1 MNASTPQVTL
11 PLEFSGKEYAGRKT
25 TPGDVG
31 DSLFHRLLRKANDG
45 DDDGSLGALAW
56 IPALLQDRVS
66 GSDDA
71 ASGKSG
77 NAGRGT
83 DITGLRLNKLMVPST
98 DVPTLSRVLER
109 LGFSS
114 REIDKLFLSLS
125 EKDGSIRLDRLLAK
139 LQGMMQAKGDA
150 TSSLQVNSS
159 DIPKVEEAL
168 FKMGL
173 NVTQVRDAA
182 AKALDSEGNL
192 DLGRLTSAL
201 SRWFSG
207 VDGETEKHL
216 AAVLRRNMNIEL
228 RPGSMEQ
235 LVKDA
240 GLEQALQRLKG
251 DSPDALREAMKREIT
266 LLLQQKGIP
275 AEDVKRFLET
285 LSIRR
290 TEEGRSDNRQAVIQ
304 GDSAV
309 GIAVRKDGTQWR
321 QGGWQERILD
331 ILNRED
337 LRAGRGNGLAPG
349 KEGPFAGLKP
359 TDGSEEAFLGRLV
372 SGKAGARG
380 GASSLPGSG
389 WDHRGAEALVRGT
402 ATDASKTVIRRE
414 SVQGRPVKESSGTRT
429 AFSVDFSG
437 SRVDRSAPA
446 GTASVRTS
454 TLAVSLPEPLPR
466 IVDRMIWMVQAGQ
479 QTSRIQI
486 SPPELGRLD
495 LEIVIKQG
503 HLQAHIHAEN
513 PAVKELIEANLQQLR
528 QQLNQMGFVVERF
541 EVAAGLD
548 ERRFAEQQTRTGG
561 RGSRG
566 RGRQTDPGGTVE
578 TGGVQAGGSAS
589 GIYRVD
595 VHV

>member
-31 DSLFHRLLRKANDG
+31 DSLFHRLLRQADEG

-56 IPALLQDRVS
+56 IPALVQDRAS
-66 GSDDA
+66 GSDDI

-83 DITGLRLNKLMVPST
+83 DITGLRLNRLMVPST

-114 REIDKLFLSLS
+114 REIDALFLSLS

-139 LQGMMQAKGDA
+139 LQGMMQAKSDGA
-150 TSSLQVNSS
+150 SSLQVNPS
-159 DIPKVEEAL
+159 DIPRVEEAL

-182 AKALDSEGNL
+182 AKAMDSEGNL

-207 VDGETEKHL
+207 VDGETENHL
-216 AAVLRRNMNIEL
+216 AAVLRRNMNIGL

-240 GLEQALQRLKG
+240 GLEQSLQRLKS
-251 DSPDALREAMKREIT
+251 DTPDAVREAMKREIT

-285 LSIRR
+285 LSVRR
-290 TEEGRSDNRQAVIQ
+290 TDGGRSHDRQAGVQ
-304 GDSAV
+304 GDSTV
-309 GIAVRKDGTQWR
+309 GIAVRKDETPLR

-337 LRAGRGNGLAPG
+337 FRAGRANDLGTG
-349 KEGPFAGLKP
+349 KEGPFAGLK
-359 TDGSEEAFLGRLV
+359 TADGSEEAFWGRLV
-372 SGKAGARG
+372 SGKAGVRG
-380 GASSLPGSG
+380 GASSLSGSG
-389 WDHRGAEALVRGT
+389 WDSRIAEALANGT
-402 ATDASKTVIRRE
+402 AADGSKTVLRRGSIQDRAGTE
-414 SVQGRPVKESSGTRT
+414 SPDTRS

-437 SRVDRSAPA
+437 SRVDRAASG

-479 QTSRIQI
+479 QTSRLQI
-486 SPPELGRLD
+486 SPPQLGRLD

-541 EVAAGLD
+541 EVASGLD

-561 RGSRG
+561 RGRRG
-566 RGRQTDPGGTVE
+566 RGRHADPGGIVE
-578 TGGVQAGGSAS
+578 PGRVQPGGSTS